1 MKNTKLGSVQIYY
14 STYNK
19 DAGLEKNEKLY
30 WSLMQLITVM
40 ISLLIHINPTATVF
54 TKLEVKRLSNMPK
67 NLVIIH
73 YLRRQYYETIYKPNA
88 MLVFY
93 ICCVFFYLSR
103 VNKDE

>member
-40 ISLLIHINPTATVF
+40 ISLLIHISPTATVF
-54 TKLEVKRLSNMPK
+54 TKLEVKK
-67 NLVIIH
+67 
-73 YLRRQYYETIYKPNA
+73 TIKHA
-88 MLVFY
+88 KE
-93 ICCVFFYLSR
+93 SR
-103 VNKDE
+103 NNSLFTLTIL